1 MTSFIVCESRDEW
14 VNHDPHNH
22 HTMSLLPHPPL
33 QVPVA
38 VVKKELL
45 GVKHQPDTNEAM
57 KCHSRHLFDRL
68 WHFLRHIILERAYI
82 LVTLPIGEGKAV
94 EVVHI
99 AWLHITQH
107 P

>member
-1 MTSFIVCESRDEW
+1 MTSFIVCESMDEW
-14 VNHDPHNH
+14 VNHNPHNH
-22 HTMSLLPHPPL
+22 HTMSLLPYPSL